1 MSLQQWAAD
10 GWLKAHRTSSQEVGN
25 LLAIVRRD
33 LADAGQKAVSADWR
47 FGMAYNAALKLCTI
61 LLYAEGYRPA
71 QNLAHYRTLQ
81 ALPLILGKEHEED
94 AKYLDTCRAKRN
106 TAEYDC
112 VGGATD
118 ADAEELIEFVIG
130 LERIARQWLKARH
143 PKLLPDQRTA
153 AGEKKR

>member
-10 GWLKAHRTSSQEVGN
+10 GWLKAHRTSAQEVGN

-33 LADAGQKAVSADWR
+33 LADAGQPRISADWR
-47 FGMAYNAALKLCTI
+47 FGIAYNAALKLCTI

-71 QNLAHYRTLQ
+71 QSLAHYRTLQ
-81 ALPLILGKEHEED
+81 ALPRILGQEHAKD
-94 AKYLDTCRAKRN
+94 ATYLDACRAKRN

-118 ADAEELIEFVIG
+118 DDASELIEYAKE
-130 LERIARQWLKARH
+130 LERVVLQWLKAEH
-143 PKLLPDQRTA
+143 PSLLPDKRSD
-153 AGEKKR
+153 AGQKRK